1 MIDFI
6 GYIALLLN
14 VTSMAMK
21 KILYLRLC
29 SMTANAIYV
38 LYGLMLNALPMVI
51 GGSIAVLLHCY
62 WVRRI
67 IISKYKTGMAN
78 EKH

>member
-1 MIDFI
+1 
-6 GYIALLLN
+6 
-14 VTSMAMK
+14 
-21 KILYLRLC
+21 
-29 SMTANAIYV
+29 MTANAIYV